1 MSDASCIYKKY
12 RFGEFT
18 THNTWRMEVTF
29 TRFVRALRKA
39 NIRVSPAETLDAF
52 AVVSRVGISDRVFL
66 KNALGLALAKTLQEK
81 LAFEDTFDRF
91 FEQLGFREPPKR
103 AMLRSFNTHSLDLET
118 QKRLGQPL
126 ADGIRQM
133 LDGNRELLTEMMQHA
148 ATQLRVDAI
157 GSLREK
163 RVFELQIAN
172 SMGLP
177 RLDAYLNDDPDAD
190 AAPLLRYV
198 RQYVYK
204 EVKDYVDGQYRLHVD
219 PTSKRA
225 ILEAALSSHLNSL
238 SPEYYTEVRRV
249 VERLARQLSKT
260 YRRRAKRT
268 QRGILEYKRTI
279 RQNMAYDGNVYELH
293 WRKVRKEPS
302 TVYVLCDV
310 SNSVASVARF
320 LLLFLYE
327 LVDILPRVR
336 AFAFSSQLGEVTD
349 VFRNKA
355 SEAAIEEALFDWG
368 KGNTDYG
375 RAFFDFRQLVGKDL
389 NKRATVI
396 VVGDARSNFYDPG
409 VGVVAEMSKRVKQL
423 FWLNPE
429 VRSQWREGDS
439 EMTRFAPFCTDVFLC
454 NQLMHIERFA
464 DRLMTTVR

>member
-1 MSDASCIYKKY
+1 
-12 RFGEFT
+12 
-18 THNTWRMEVTF
+18 MEVTF
-29 TRFVRALRKA
+29 ARFVRALRKA

-66 KNALGLALAKTLQEK
+66 KNALSLALAKTLPEK
-81 LAFEDTFDRF
+81 MAFEDTFDRF

-103 AMLRSFNTHSLDLET
+103 AMLNSFESHALDAET
-118 QKRLGQPL
+118 QARLGSPL
-126 ADGIRQM
+126 TDGIREM
-133 LDGNRELLTEMMQHA
+133 LKGNRELLTEMMQQSA
-148 ATQLRVDAI
+148 SQLHIDDI
-157 GSLREK
+157 SSLREK
-163 RVFELQIAN
+163 RSFELRIADL
-172 SMGLP
+172 MGLP
-177 RLDAYLNDDPDAD
+177 RLDAYLANDPDAD
-190 AAPLLRYV
+190 SVPLLRYV
-198 RQYVYK
+198 RQYLYK
-204 EVKDYVDGQYRLHVD
+204 EVKGYVDGQYRLHVD

-225 ILEAALSSHLNSL
+225 ILESALKGHLNRL
-238 SPEYYTEVRRV
+238 PPEYYAEVRRA
-249 VERLARQLSKT
+249 VERLAKQFSKA

-268 QRGILEYKRTI
+268 QRGLLEYKRTI

-293 WRKVRKEPS
+293 WRKVRKEPT
-302 TVYVLCDV
+302 TVYVICDV
-310 SNSVASVARF
+310 SNSVASIARF

-396 VVGDARSNFYDPG
+396 VLGDARSNFYDPG
-409 VGVVAEMSKRVKQL
+409 VATLAEISKRVKQV

-429 VRSQWREGDS
+429 VRSQWRVGDS
-439 EMTRFAPFCTDVFLC
+439 EMTRFAPFCTEVMLC
-454 NQLMHIERFA
+454 NQLHHIERFV
-464 DRLMTTVR
+464 DRLMRTVKN

>member
-1 MSDASCIYKKY
+1 
-12 RFGEFT
+12 
-18 THNTWRMEVTF
+18 MEVTF

-52 AVVSRVGISDRVFL
+52 DVISRVGIADRDFL
-66 KNALGLALAKTLQEK
+66 KNALGLALAKTLPEK
-81 LAFEDTFDRF
+81 LAFDDTFDRF

-103 AMLRSFNTHSLDLET
+103 AMLNSFENHTLDLDT
-118 QKRLGQPL
+118 QARLGYPL
-126 ADGIRQM
+126 ADGIREM
-133 LDGNRELLTEMMQHA
+133 LDGNRELLTEMMQQA
-148 ATQLRVDAI
+148 ASQLHIDDIAA
-157 GSLREK
+157 LREK
-163 RVFELQIAN
+163 RTFELQIARL
-172 SMGLP
+172 MGIP
-177 RLDAYLNDDPDAD
+177 QLDQYLADDPDAD
-190 AAPLLRYV
+190 VAPLLRYV
-198 RQYVYK
+198 RQYLYT

-225 ILEAALSSHLNSL
+225 ILEAALAGHLNRL
-238 SPEYYTEVRRV
+238 PPEYYIEVRRV
-249 VERLARQLSKT
+249 VERLAKQFTKA

-268 QRGILEYKRTI
+268 QRGLLEYKRTL
-279 RQNMAYDGNVYELH
+279 RQNMAYDGNVYDLH

-302 TVYVLCDV
+302 TVYVICDV
-310 SNSVASVARF
+310 SNSVASIARF

-336 AFAFSSQLGEVTD
+336 AFAFSSELGEVTD

-396 VVGDARSNFYDPG
+396 VLGDARSNFYDPG
-409 VGVVAEMSKRVKQL
+409 VTVLAEVSKRVKQL

-439 EMTRFAPFCTDVFLC
+439 EMIRFAPFCTEVFLC
-454 NQLMHIERFA
+454 NQLVHIERFA

>member
-1 MSDASCIYKKY
+1 
-12 RFGEFT
+12 
-18 THNTWRMEVTF
+18 MEVTF

-39 NIRVSPAETLDAF
+39 NVRVSPAETLDAF
-52 AVVSRVGISDRVFL
+52 AILNRIGISDRDVL
-66 KNALGLALAKTLQEK
+66 KNALGLALAKTLPEK

-103 AMLRSFNTHSLDLET
+103 AMLSSFENHTLDSETHV
-118 QKRLGQPL
+118 RLGSPL
-126 ADGIRQM
+126 ADAIREM
-133 LDGNRELLTEMMQHA
+133 LEGNRELLSEMMQQA
-148 ATQLRVDAI
+148 ANQLRIDDIAT
-157 GSLREK
+157 LREK
-163 RVFELQIAN
+163 RSFELRIAD

-177 RLDAYLNDDPDAD
+177 KLDAYLSDDPDAD
-190 AAPLLRYV
+190 VSPLLRYV
-198 RQYVYK
+198 RQYLYK

-225 ILEAALSSHLNSL
+225 ILEAALSGHLNRL
-238 SPEYYTEVRRV
+238 PPEYYVEVRRV
-249 VERLARQLSKT
+249 VEKLAKQFSKA

-268 QRGILEYKRTI
+268 QRGLLEYKRTI
-279 RQNMAYDGNVYELH
+279 RQNMAYDGNVFELH

-302 TVYVLCDV
+302 TVYVICDV
-310 SNSVASVARF
+310 SNSVASIARF

-336 AFAFSSQLGEVTD
+336 AFAFSSELGEVTD
-349 VFRNKA
+349 VFRNKG

-375 RAFFDFRQLVGKDL
+375 RAFFDFRQLVGRDL

-396 VVGDARSNFYDPG
+396 VLGDARSNFYDPG
-409 VGVVAEMSKRVKQL
+409 VGVVSEMSKRVKQL

-439 EMTRFAPFCTDVFLC
+439 EMIRFAPFCTEVFLC

-464 DRLMTTVR
+464 DRLMTSVR

>member
-1 MSDASCIYKKY
+1 
-12 RFGEFT
+12 
-18 THNTWRMEVTF
+18 MEVTF

-39 NIRVSPAETLDAF
+39 NVRVSPAETLDAF
-52 AVVSRVGISDRVFL
+52 AILNRIGISDRDVL
-66 KNALGLALAKTLQEK
+66 KNALGLALAKTLPEK
-81 LAFEDTFDRF
+81 QAFEDTFDRF

-103 AMLRSFNTHSLDLET
+103 AMLSSFENHTLDSET
-118 QKRLGQPL
+118 QVRLGSPL
-126 ADGIRQM
+126 ADAIREM
-133 LDGNRELLTEMMQHA
+133 LEGNRELLSEMMQQA
-148 ATQLRVDAI
+148 ANRLRIDDI
-157 GSLREK
+157 STLREK
-163 RVFELQIAN
+163 RSFELQIAD

-177 RLDAYLNDDPDAD
+177 KLDAYLADEPDVD
-190 AAPLLRYV
+190 VSPLLRYV
-198 RQYVYK
+198 RQYLYK

-225 ILEAALSSHLNSL
+225 ILDAALSGHLNRL
-238 SPEYYTEVRRV
+238 PPEYYIEVRRV
-249 VERLARQLSKT
+249 VEKLAKQFSKA

-268 QRGILEYKRTI
+268 QRGLLEYKRTI
-279 RQNMAYDGNVYELH
+279 RQNMAYDGNVFELH

-302 TVYVLCDV
+302 TVYVICDV
-310 SNSVASVARF
+310 SNSVASIARF

-336 AFAFSSQLGEVTD
+336 AFAFSSELGEVTD
-349 VFRNKA
+349 VFRNKG

-375 RAFFDFRQLVGKDL
+375 RAFFDFRQLVGRDL

-396 VVGDARSNFYDPG
+396 VLGDARSNFYDPG
-409 VGVVAEMSKRVKQL
+409 VGVLAEMSKRTKQL

-429 VRSQWREGDS
+429 IRSQWREGDS
-439 EMTRFAPFCTDVFLC
+439 EMNRFAPFCTEVFLC

-464 DRLMTTVR
+464 DRLMTSVR

>member
-1 MSDASCIYKKY
+1 
-12 RFGEFT
+12 
-18 THNTWRMEVTF
+18 MEVTF

-39 NIRVSPAETLDAF
+39 NVRVSTAETLDAF
-52 AVVSRVGISDRVFL
+52 AILNRIGISDRDVL
-66 KNALGLALAKTLQEK
+66 KNALGLALAKTLSEK

-103 AMLRSFNTHSLDLET
+103 AMLNSFENRTLDTEV
-118 QKRLGQPL
+118 QARLGPPL
-126 ADGIRQM
+126 SAAIREM
-133 LDGNRELLTEMMQHA
+133 LDGNREQLSEMMQQA
-148 ATQLRVDAI
+148 ATQLHIDDIAT
-157 GSLREK
+157 LREK
-163 RVFELQIAN
+163 RSFELRIAS
-172 SMGLP
+172 SMDLP
-177 RLDAYLNDDPDAD
+177 RLDAYLANDPDAGV
-190 AAPLLRYV
+190 APLLRYV
-198 RQYVYK
+198 RQYLYK

-225 ILEAALSSHLNSL
+225 ILEAALSGHLNRL
-238 SPEYYTEVRRV
+238 PPEYYIEVRRV
-249 VERLARQLSKT
+249 VERLARQFSKA

-268 QRGILEYKRTI
+268 QRGLLEYKRTI

-302 TVYVLCDV
+302 TVYVICDV
-310 SNSVASVARF
+310 SNSVASIARF

-336 AFAFSSQLGEVTD
+336 AFAFSSELGEVTD
-349 VFRNKA
+349 VFRSKS

-375 RAFFDFRQLVGKDL
+375 RGFFDFRQLVGKDL

-396 VVGDARSNFYDPG
+396 VLGDARSNYYDPG
-409 VGVVAEMSKRVKQL
+409 VAIIAEISKRVKQV

-439 EMTRFAPFCTDVFLC
+439 EMSRFAPFCTEVFLC
-454 NQLMHIERFA
+454 NQLLHIERFA

>member
-1 MSDASCIYKKY
+1 
-12 RFGEFT
+12 
-18 THNTWRMEVTF
+18 MEVTF

-39 NIRVSPAETLDAF
+39 NVRVSTAETLDAF
-52 AVVSRVGISDRVFL
+52 AILNRIGISDRDVL
-66 KNALGLALAKTLQEK
+66 KNALGLALAKTLSEK

-103 AMLRSFNTHSLDLET
+103 AMLNSFENRTLDTEV
-118 QKRLGQPL
+118 QARLGSPL
-126 ADGIRQM
+126 SAAIREM
-133 LDGNRELLTEMMQHA
+133 LDGNREQLSEMMQQA
-148 ATQLRVDAI
+148 ATQLHIDGIAT
-157 GSLREK
+157 LREK
-163 RVFELQIAN
+163 RSFELRIAS
-172 SMGLP
+172 SMDLP
-177 RLDAYLNDDPDAD
+177 RLDAYLANDPDAGV
-190 AAPLLRYV
+190 APLLRYV
-198 RQYVYK
+198 RQYLYK

-225 ILEAALSSHLNSL
+225 LLEAALSGHLNRL
-238 SPEYYTEVRRV
+238 PPEYYIEVRRV
-249 VERLARQLSKT
+249 VERLARQFSKA

-268 QRGILEYKRTI
+268 QRGLLEYKRTI

-302 TVYVLCDV
+302 TVYVICDV
-310 SNSVASVARF
+310 SNSVASIARF

-336 AFAFSSQLGEVTD
+336 AFAFSSELGEVTD
-349 VFRNKA
+349 VFRNKS

-396 VVGDARSNFYDPG
+396 VLGDARSNYYDPG
-409 VGVVAEMSKRVKQL
+409 VAIVAEMSKRVKQV

-439 EMTRFAPFCTDVFLC
+439 EMSRFAPFCTEVFLC
-454 NQLMHIERFA
+454 NQLLHIERFA

>member
-1 MSDASCIYKKY
+1 
-12 RFGEFT
+12 
-18 THNTWRMEVTF
+18 MEVTF

-52 AVVSRVGISDRVFL
+52 AVLSRIGISDRDFL
-66 KNALGLALAKTLQEK
+66 KNALGLALAKTLPEK
-81 LAFEDTFDRF
+81 LAFEDTFERF

-103 AMLRSFNTHSLDLET
+103 AMLNSFEDLTLDSHVQE
-118 QKRLGQPL
+118 RLGHPL
-126 ADGIRQM
+126 AGGISEM
-133 LDGNRELLTEMMQHA
+133 LDGNRELLTELMQQA
-148 ATQLRVDAI
+148 AGQLHIDDIAA
-157 GSLREK
+157 LREK
-163 RVFELQIAN
+163 RSFEMRIAD

-177 RLDAYLNDDPDAD
+177 RLDQYLADDPNAD
-190 AAPLLRYV
+190 IAPLLRYV
-198 RQYVYK
+198 RQYLYK

-225 ILEAALSSHLNSL
+225 ILEAALAGHLNRL
-238 SPEYYTEVRRV
+238 PPEYYVEVRRV
-249 VERLARQLSKT
+249 VERLAKQFSRA

-268 QRGILEYKRTI
+268 QRGLLEYKRTI

-302 TVYVLCDV
+302 TVYVICDV
-310 SNSVASVARF
+310 SNSVSSIARF

-336 AFAFSSQLGEVTD
+336 AFAFSSELGEVTE

-396 VVGDARSNFYDPG
+396 VLGDARSNFYDPG

-429 VRSQWREGDS
+429 VRTQWREGDS
-439 EMTRFAPFCTDVFLC
+439 EMTRFAPFCTEVFLC

-464 DRLMTTVR
+464 DRLMTTMR

>member
-1 MSDASCIYKKY
+1 MDI
-12 RFGEFT
+12 
-18 THNTWRMEVTF
+18 TF

-39 NIRVSPAETLDAF
+39 NVRVSPAETLDAF
-52 AVVSRVGISDRVFL
+52 TILNRIGIADRDVL
-66 KNALGLALAKTLQEK
+66 KNALGLALAKTLPEK

-103 AMLRSFNTHSLDLET
+103 AMLSSFENRTLDSDVQT
-118 QKRLGQPL
+118 RLGTPL
-126 ADGIRQM
+126 SDAIREM
-133 LDGNRELLTEMMQHA
+133 LEGNRERLSEMMQHA
-148 ATQLRVDAI
+148 ANQLHIDDI
-157 GSLREK
+157 TTLREK
-163 RVFELQIAN
+163 RSFELQIAG
-172 SMGLP
+172 SMDLP
-177 RLDAYLNDDPDAD
+177 RLDAYLENDPDAGI
-190 AAPLLRYV
+190 APLLRYV
-198 RQYVYK
+198 RQYLYK
-204 EVKDYVDGQYRLHVD
+204 EIKDYVDGQYRLHVD

-225 ILEAALSSHLNSL
+225 ILEAALSGHLNRL
-238 SPEYYTEVRRV
+238 PPEYYVEVRRV
-249 VERLARQLSKT
+249 VERLARQFSKA

-268 QRGILEYKRTI
+268 QRGLLEYKRTI
-279 RQNMAYDGNVYELH
+279 RQNMAYDGNVFELH

-302 TVYVLCDV
+302 TVYVICDV
-310 SNSVASVARF
+310 SNSVSSIARF

-336 AFAFSSQLGEVTD
+336 AFAFSSELGEVTD
-349 VFRNKA
+349 VFRKKG

-396 VVGDARSNFYDPG
+396 VLGDARSNFYDPG
-409 VGVVAEMSKRVKQL
+409 VAVVAEMSKRVKQL

-439 EMTRFAPFCTDVFLC
+439 EMSRFAPFCTEVFLC

>member
-1 MSDASCIYKKY
+1 
-12 RFGEFT
+12 
-18 THNTWRMEVTF
+18 MEVTF

-52 AVVSRVGISDRVFL
+52 AVVSRIGISDRDFL
-66 KNALGLALAKTLQEK
+66 KNALGLALAKTLPEK
-81 LAFEDTFDRF
+81 LAFEDTFERF

-103 AMLRSFNTHSLDLET
+103 AMLNSFEDITLDSQV
-118 QKRLGQPL
+118 QKRLGRPL
-126 ADGIRQM
+126 ADGISEM
-133 LDGNRELLTEMMQHA
+133 LDGNRELLTEMMQQA
-148 ATQLRVDAI
+148 AGQLHIDDIAA
-157 GSLREK
+157 LREK
-163 RVFELQIAN
+163 RSFEMRIAD

-177 RLDAYLNDDPDAD
+177 RLDQYLADDPNAD
-190 AAPLLRYV
+190 IAPLLRYV
-198 RQYVYK
+198 RQYLYK

-225 ILEAALSSHLNSL
+225 ILEAALAGHLSRL
-238 SPEYYTEVRRV
+238 PPEYYVEVRRV
-249 VERLARQLSKT
+249 VERLAKQFSKA

-268 QRGILEYKRTI
+268 QRGLLEYKRTI

-302 TVYVLCDV
+302 TVYVICDV
-310 SNSVASVARF
+310 SNSVSSIARF

-336 AFAFSSQLGEVTD
+336 AFAFSSELGEVTE

-396 VVGDARSNFYDPG
+396 VLGDARSNFYDPG

-429 VRSQWREGDS
+429 VRTQWREGDS
-439 EMTRFAPFCTDVFLC
+439 EMTRFAPFCTEVFLC

>member
-1 MSDASCIYKKY
+1 
-12 RFGEFT
+12 
-18 THNTWRMEVTF
+18 MEVTF
-29 TRFVRALRKA
+29 ARFVRALRKA

-52 AVVSRVGISDRVFL
+52 AVVSRIGISDRDFL
-66 KNALGLALAKTLQEK
+66 KNALGLALAKTLPEK
-81 LAFEDTFDRF
+81 MAFEDTFDRF

-103 AMLRSFNTHSLDLET
+103 AMLNSFESHALDSET
-118 QKRLGQPL
+118 QARLGSPL
-126 ADGIRQM
+126 AEGISEM
-133 LDGNRELLTEMMQHA
+133 LDGNRELLTEMMQQA
-148 ATQLRVDAI
+148 ASQLHIDDISA
-157 GSLREK
+157 LREK
-163 RVFELQIAN
+163 RSFEMQIAN

-177 RLDAYLNDDPDAD
+177 RLDEYLTNDPDPGI
-190 AAPLLRYV
+190 APLLRYV
-198 RQYVYK
+198 RQYLYK
-204 EVKDYVDGQYRLHVD
+204 QVKDYVDGQYRLHVD

-225 ILEAALSSHLNSL
+225 ILEAALAGHLNRL
-238 SPEYYTEVRRV
+238 PPEYYVEVRRV
-249 VERLARQLSKT
+249 VERLAKQFSKA

-268 QRGILEYKRTI
+268 QRGLLEYKRTI

-302 TVYVLCDV
+302 TIYVVCDV
-310 SNSVASVARF
+310 SNSVSSIARF

-336 AFAFSSQLGEVTD
+336 AFAFSSELGEVTE

-355 SEAAIEEALFDWG
+355 SETAIEEALFDWG

-396 VVGDARSNFYDPG
+396 VLGDARSNFYDPG
-409 VGVVAEMSKRVKQL
+409 VAVLAEVSKRVKQL

-439 EMTRFAPFCTDVFLC
+439 EMIRFAPFCTEVFLC

-464 DRLMTTVR
+464 DRLMTTMR